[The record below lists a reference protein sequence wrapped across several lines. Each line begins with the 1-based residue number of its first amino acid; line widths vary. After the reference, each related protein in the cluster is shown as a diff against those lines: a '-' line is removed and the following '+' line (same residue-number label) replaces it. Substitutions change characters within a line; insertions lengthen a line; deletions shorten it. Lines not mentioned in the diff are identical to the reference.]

1 LSLLVES
8 LLERNYQKD
17 METEEPTPM
26 GARKE
31 QTDAVGRKGIKLF
44 PAFPAKTLQK
54 EKRGLS

>member
-1 LSLLVES
+1 ME
-8 LLERNYQKD
+8 LEIDN
-17 METEEPTPM
+17 PTPT

-31 QTDAVGRKGIKLF
+31 QADAVGRKGIKLF